1 MFRSSWHACVGI
13 LLVSWTLSAASQ
25 PSRITY
31 EQPRDPQL
39 FETYKVW
46 QDGQLLEGFRG
57 SVLRRFALEN
67 SLSLSIRNCAQ
78 PNAFYNAASREIVMC
93 WELLSAI
100 ISAAQ
105 FRFERS
111 TYATATTSVF
121 SFVLYHELAHALVN
135 IQQTPTFGKEEDNA
149 DQIATL
155 LFVEDDKRR
164 SHADS
169 NVGILAIF
177 DFWRGGDNAYLRKH
191 QLTGPHSP
199 NQQRAFNVVCWA
211 IGSDPLSR
219 YKHLPAMTNFPSQR
233 IEPCVAEYRRAEAA
247 LRQLENSS
255 VVRR

>member
-1 MFRSSWHACVGI
+1 MFKRSWHVCIGI
-13 LLVSWTLSAASQ
+13 LLVGWTLGASSQAAQ
-25 PSRITY
+25 IIY

-39 FETYKVW
+39 FETYRVW
-46 QDGQLLEGFRG
+46 RDGQLLEIFQAT
-57 SVLRRFALEN
+57 VLRRFALEK

-78 PNAFYNAASREIVMC
+78 PNAFYNAASREVVMC

-111 TYATATTSVF
+111 TYATAATSVF

-135 IQQTPTFGKEEDNA
+135 IHRTATFGREEDNA

-155 LFVEDDKRR
+155 LFVQDDKRR

-199 NQQRAFNVVCWA
+199 DQQRAFNVVCWA

-219 YKHLPAMTNFPSQR
+219 YKHLPAMTNFPSER
-233 IEPCVAEYRRAEAA
+233 IEPCVSEYRRAEAA
-247 LRQLENSS
+247 LRQLENLSAS
-255 VVRR
+255 PR